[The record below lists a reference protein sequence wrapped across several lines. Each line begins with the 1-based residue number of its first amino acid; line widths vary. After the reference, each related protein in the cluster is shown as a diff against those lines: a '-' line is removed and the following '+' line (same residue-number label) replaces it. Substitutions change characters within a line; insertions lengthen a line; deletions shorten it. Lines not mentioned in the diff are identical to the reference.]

1 MKDLKKYVLSALF
14 AALCCIAT
22 MLIQCPSPT
31 GGYIHL
37 GDGFVILSGIILGP
51 IYGGLAAGIG
61 SMFADIFT
69 GYLVFAPAT
78 FIIKALAAVA
88 SAYIF
93 KLISKAIKGIKSYI
107 IGGILC
113 GIAAIVIVTV
123 GYLLCE
129 TFLKGFSI
137 AVTGV
142 VGNIVQGTG
151 GLIIATILIPILENI
166 PDIQVLDETQ
176 IIIQT
181 TNICPNCG
189 NPVSENN
196 KFCINCGT
204 PLNNK

>member
-1 MKDLKKYVLSALF
+1 MKNLKKYVLSALF

-61 SMFADIFT
+61 SMFADVFT
-69 GYLVFAPAT
+69 GYFVFAPAT
-78 FIIKALAAVA
+78 LIIKALAAVA
-88 SAYIF
+88 AAYIF

-123 GYLLCE
+123 GYLLFE
-129 TFLKGFSI
+129 TCLKGFSI

-151 GLIIATILIPILENI
+151 GLIIATILIPILGNI
-166 PDIQVLDETQ
+166 PDIKE
-176 IIIQT
+176 IM
-181 TNICPNCG
+181 N
-189 NPVSENN
+189 EE
-196 KFCINCGT
+196 K
-204 PLNNK
+204 